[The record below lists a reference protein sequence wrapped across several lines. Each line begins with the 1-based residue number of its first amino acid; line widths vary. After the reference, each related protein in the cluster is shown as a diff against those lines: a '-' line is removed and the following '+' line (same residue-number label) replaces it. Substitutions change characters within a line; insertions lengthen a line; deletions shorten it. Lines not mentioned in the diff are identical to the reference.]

1 MVASTSRGD
10 NSVARFIGSSDAL
23 GIATGVGRDGAI
35 MASGI
40 AAGRQA
46 GKAASGAEGGRVVAG
61 RASGGPAAG
70 REVGDR
76 TAATVHAVAGRAGG
90 ATSGR
95 EGGAGAGRDAG
106 RDGAAGAGRDGGADA
121 MPAARDVGGAARLR
135 AGAASASCT
144 MRTDQPGPAPSSSSY
159 DDSPHTGGSRKVT
172 TGRPSAPWLSSPGF
186 STRSCGT
193 AATSPNESW
202 AGS

>member
-10 NSVARFIGSSDAL
+10 SSVARFIGSSDAL
-23 GIATGVGRDGAI
+23 GNATGVGRDGAI

-40 AAGRQA
+40 ATGRTA

-61 RASGGPAAG
+61 RGSGGPAAG

-76 TAATVHAVAGRAGG
+76 TAATVHAAAGRAGG

-95 EGGAGAGRDAG
+95 AGGTGAGRDAG
-106 RDGAAGAGRDGGADA
+106 RDGAAGAGRNGGAVA
-121 MPAARDVGGAARLR
+121 MPAERAVGGTAKLR
-135 AGAASASCT
+135 AGADSCT

-159 DDSPHTGGSRKVT
+159 DDSPQTGGSRKVT
-172 TGRPSAPWLSSPGF
+172 TGRPSAPWLTSPGF